1 MTEPPDR
8 TDLDQIFRVLLP
20 RAREA
25 LVAADGRLAPFGAA
39 LDPQGQLHA
48 ALAVPAAD
56 SLQPNVV
63 LDRMVDD
70 FRRQAAEGK
79 VKACGVVYDAQVEG
93 PAGSADAIAVWLEHQ
108 GGESAV
114 IYLPYSRS
122 ASGTFEFGSLIPA
135 GGPRRVF
142 V

>member
-1 MTEPPDR
+1 MTDPSDR

-25 LVAADGRLAPFGAA
+25 LVANDGRLAPLGAT

-56 SLQPNVV
+56 SLQPDVV
-63 LDRMVDD
+63 VASMVDD

-79 VKACGVVYDAQVEG
+79 VKACGVAYDARVEG

-108 GGESAV
+108 SGEAAV
-114 IYLPYSRS
+114 IYLPYGRS

-135 GGPRRVF
+135 SGPRRVF